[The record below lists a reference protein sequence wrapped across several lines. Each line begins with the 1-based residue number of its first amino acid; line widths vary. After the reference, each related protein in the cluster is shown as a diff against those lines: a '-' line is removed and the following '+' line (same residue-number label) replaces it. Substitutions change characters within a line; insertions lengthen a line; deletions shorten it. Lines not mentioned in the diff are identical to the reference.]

1 MRRRDLALSYCR
13 AGPLQQMIM
22 KVIKQLNVSFYLK
35 PTKIVVIKINEIKI
49 FLSAQDEKLWSQ
61 NLFIDIWAHM
71 PMHYAICIYGSVSA
85 GRGKRLFRVL
95 FFWKVE
101 PSCCKTWHSR
111 VYFSIVSSKLGL
123 VDQKITSWPSVM
135 IFYMIFI

>member
-71 PMHYAICIYGSVSA
+71 PVQYAYMGQFLQDGENACFVS
-85 GRGKRLFRVL
+85 
-95 FFWKVE
+95 FFFEK
-101 PSCCKTWHSR
+101 
-111 VYFSIVSSKLGL
+111 
-123 VDQKITSWPSVM
+123 
-135 IFYMIFI
+135 

>member
-61 NLFIDIWAHM
+61 NIFIDIWAH
-71 PMHYAICIYGSVSA
+71 ICIYA
-85 GRGKRLFRVL
+85 L
-95 FFWKVE
+95 E
-101 PSCCKTWHSR
+101 
-111 VYFSIVSSKLGL
+111 
-123 VDQKITSWPSVM
+123 KIE
-135 IFYMIFI
+135 I